1 MPVAY
6 ALGMR
11 IMPRAMRAGM
21 ASLALSVLVAA
32 CSLQGDTTEV
42 PEPTATATVAPATA
56 TPTPEPLAAYVNG
69 EAISL
74 AAFEREVAR
83 FEAANAALG
92 IDLATLGDYR
102 AEVLDQLVDLSL
114 LSQFAMIQG
123 MELSETELDERF
135 EAVVVSNGVAAG
147 YTEDEFR
154 SELRREILA
163 ARAVGSITDVL
174 PSQVEHTSARHI
186 LVATREEAEALL
198 EDLANGADFGTLA
211 VIHSRDPSTR
221 PAGGELGWFPKGLLT
236 MPEVE
241 EAAFSLQPGEVS
253 GVIESAL
260 GFHVLEVL
268 GREDRPLVGEALTQY
283 RVAAVEQWLAEQRQR
298 AEIEIFIEG

>member
-1 MPVAY
+1 M
-6 ALGMR
+6 
-11 IMPRAMRAGM
+11 
-21 ASLALSVLVAA
+21 
-32 CSLQGDTTEV
+32 
-42 PEPTATATVAPATA
+42 PEPTATATAVPATA

-92 IDLATLGDYR
+92 IDLATLGEYR
-102 AEVLDQLVDLSL
+102 AEVLDQLMDLSL
-114 LSQFAMIQG
+114 LAQFAVNQG
-123 MELSETELDERF
+123 MELSESELDDRF
-135 EAVVVSNGVAAG
+135 QAANGVGAG
-147 YTEDEFR
+147 YTKDEFR
-154 SELRREILA
+154 RDILA
-163 ARAVGSITDVL
+163 AKAVGAITDVL
-174 PSQVEHTSARHI
+174 PTQVEHTSARHI
-186 LVATREEAEALL
+186 LVTTREAAEALL

-241 EAAFSLQPGEVS
+241 EAAFSLQVGEVS

-260 GFHVLEVL
+260 GFHILEVL
-268 GREDRPLVGEALTQY
+268 GREDRHLVGESLTHY

-298 AEIEIFIEG
+298 VEIEILIES

>member
-11 IMPRAMRAGM
+11 IMPRAMRAGT
-21 ASLALSVLVAA
+21 AALALSVLAAA
-32 CSLQGDTTEV
+32 CSLQGGTTEV
-42 PEPTATATVAPATA
+42 PEPTATATAVPATA
-56 TPTPEPLAAYVNG
+56 TPTPEPAAAYVNG
-69 EAISL
+69 EAITL

-102 AEVLDQLVDLSL
+102 AEVLDQLMDLSL
-114 LSQFAMIQG
+114 LAQFAVNQG
-123 MELSETELDERF
+123 MELSEAELDERF
-135 EAVVVSNGVAAG
+135 QAVVASAGVPAG

-154 SELRREILA
+154 IDLRREILA
-163 ARAVGSITDVL
+163 AKAVGSITDVL

-186 LVATREEAEALL
+186 LVATLEEAEALL
-198 EDLANGADFGTLA
+198 DDLANGADFGTLA

-253 GVIESAL
+253 DVIETAL
-260 GFHVLEVL
+260 GFHILEVL
-268 GREDRPLVGEALTQY
+268 GREDRPLVGETLTQY
-283 RVAAVEQWLAEQRQR
+283 RVAAVQQWLAEQRQR